1 MYRGPILVVLAA
13 LLCVP
18 ARAAAQSQWEQ
29 QVLEQI
35 RIAGSSFAPDGYSLV
50 GETHMGSLN
59 DGASEDFYL
68 TLEAGTSY
76 LLLGVCDNDCPDVD
90 LMLLDASGGEVGS
103 DYQEDAYPMVE
114 VTPSWTASYQVHVYM
129 ADCDA
134 EPCFYGVG
142 VFAAATGPAG
152 NASGSGTQTYSD
164 RLEAG
169 DDRLAGQ
176 YLDTYS
182 VQGTSGERLVA
193 DLFSTAFDTYL
204 LLVSPSGEVTDNDD
218 HEGSTNRSRI
228 ETVLD
233 ESGEWTVVVTSYS
246 AGETGAYQLSISTGA
261 SAQAAIATKRGL

>member
-1 MYRGPILVVLAA
+1 MYRGPILIMLAA
-13 LLCVP
+13 LLFVP

-35 RIAGSSFAPDGYSLV
+35 RIVGTTFAPEGYSLV
-50 GETHMGSLN
+50 GETRMGSLN
-59 DGASEDFYL
+59 DGASEDFNL
-68 TLEAGTSY
+68 TLEAGVNY
-76 LLLGVCDNDCPDVD
+76 LVLGVCDNDCPDID
-90 LMLLDASGGEVGS
+90 LMLLDASGSEVGS

-114 VTPSWTASYQVHVYM
+114 VTPGWTASYQVHVYM

-142 VFAAATGPAG
+142 LFAAAAG
-152 NASGSGTQTYSD
+152 AASNPGGSGTQTYSD

-182 VQGTSGERLVA
+182 VHGTSGERLVA

-228 ETVLD
+228 DTVLD

-246 AGETGAYQLSISTGA
+246 AGETGAYQLSVSTGD
-261 SAQAAIATKRGL
+261 STGAAIATKRGL